1 MSQML
6 TNEIRENVAEVYKCE
21 TIKNRQRDMMLDESM
36 SPSIDVDPCLAKNI
50 YDILNGKTDEVLTY
64 DVIKRLM
71 DEAKHNMISVG
82 YGVSIDRK
90 LGAYVG
96 KIVSK
101 GGALERIDYI
111 SPDEY
116 EAYVVISR
124 KSRRRNSNSTYD
136 YRKIDLKND
145 EIYNMERVRAL
156 QEYFRRYFLEEEK
169 SKTKKIV
176 K

>member
-1 MSQML
+1 MSKML
-6 TNEIRENVAEVYKCE
+6 TNEIRENVAGLYKCE
-21 TIKNRQRDMMLDESM
+21 TVKNRQRDMLGDRLL
-36 SPSIDVDPCLAKNI
+36 PSIEVDPCLAKNI

-82 YGVSIDRK
+82 YGVSVDRK

-96 KIVSK
+96 KIVSE

-124 KSRRRNSNSTYD
+124 NSRKGNSTTYD
-136 YRKIDLKND
+136 YRKIDIKKD
-145 EIYNMERVRAL
+145 GIYNMERIRAL
-156 QEYFRRYFLEEEK
+156 QEYFKGYFLEEEK

>member
-1 MSQML
+1 MSKIL
-6 TNEIRENVAEVYKCE
+6 TNEIRSNVAELFKCE
-21 TIKNRQRDMMLDESM
+21 IVKNRQRDMLDDRLLQ
-36 SPSIDVDPCLAKNI
+36 SIDVDSCLAKNI

-71 DEAKHNMISVG
+71 AEAKHNMISVG
-82 YGVSIDRK
+82 YGVSVDRK
-90 LGAYVG
+90 LGTYVG
-96 KIVSK
+96 KIVSE
-101 GGALERIDYI
+101 GGSLERIDYI

-124 KSRRRNSNSTYD
+124 NCRRGNSTTYD
-136 YRKIDLKND
+136 FRKIDLKND

-156 QEYFRRYFLEEEK
+156 QEYFKGYFLEEEK
-169 SKTKKIV
+169 SKEKKLV

>member
-1 MSQML
+1 
-6 TNEIRENVAEVYKCE
+6 
-21 TIKNRQRDMMLDESM
+21 MLDDRLLQFT
-36 SPSIDVDPCLAKNI
+36 DVNPCLAKNI
-50 YDILNGKTDEVLTY
+50 YDILNGKTDEVLSY

-82 YGVSIDRK
+82 YGVSVDRK
-90 LGAYVG
+90 LGTYVG
-96 KIVSK
+96 KIVSE

-116 EAYVVISR
+116 EAYGVISR
-124 KSRRRNSNSTYD
+124 NCRRGNSTTYD
-136 YRKIDLKND
+136 SRKIDLKND

-156 QEYFRRYFLEEEK
+156 QEYFKGYFLEEEK